1 MYCMKCQPSIIRFI
15 INNNKAL
22 FQKIDM
28 SEYVSEID
36 ELSFL
41 HNTSMNKITK
51 ERKRKKK
58 KVYII
63 SYTKSLYQIYFSS
76 LMLHLKCLCWH
87 SSLIGSLSLL
97 TIIMSYIPNKCACVN
112 IYNTEIKP
120 VFNSKM
126 QLYYLGEYQI
136 SNNWIWIA
144 FCWFLPDSISQ
155 LQ

>member
-51 ERKRKKK
+51 ERKRKKN

-76 LMLHLKCLCWH
+76 LMLHLKCLC
-87 SSLIGSLSLL
+87 
-97 TIIMSYIPNKCACVN
+97 
-112 IYNTEIKP
+112 
-120 VFNSKM
+120 
-126 QLYYLGEYQI
+126 
-136 SNNWIWIA
+136 
-144 FCWFLPDSISQ
+144 
-155 LQ
+155 

>member
-51 ERKRKKK
+51 ERKIKKN

-63 SYTKSLYQIYFSS
+63 SYTKSLYQIYFLFFSHVAFK
-76 LMLHLKCLCWH
+76 M
-87 SSLIGSLSLL
+87 SLL
-97 TIIMSYIPNKCACVN
+97 TQF
-112 IYNTEIKP
+112 
-120 VFNSKM
+120 FNR
-126 QLYYLGEYQI
+126 
-136 SNNWIWIA
+136 
-144 FCWFLPDSISQ
+144 
-155 LQ
+155 